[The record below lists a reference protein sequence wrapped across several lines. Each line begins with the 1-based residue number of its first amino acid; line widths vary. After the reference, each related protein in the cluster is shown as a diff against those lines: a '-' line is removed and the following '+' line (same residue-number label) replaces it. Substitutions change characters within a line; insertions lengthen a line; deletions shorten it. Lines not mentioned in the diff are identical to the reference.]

1 LLPEEIKEF
10 SNVVCSDAVDTFI
23 TADEKAKNP
32 GGAMPITR
40 QRTQEVLSK
49 KISATIFVFPVL

>member
-1 LLPEEIKEF
+1 VKCSLDWCCKLLPEEIKEF

-40 QRTQEVLSK
+40 QRTQEVL
-49 KISATIFVFPVL
+49 